1 MKIAVNT
8 RLLIDGK
15 LSGIG
20 WFAYHTLKRIVK
32 NNPRH
37 QFIFLFDRK
46 YDEQFIFGPNVI
58 PEVVFPPTRHP
69 ILQHIWFNYSIIP
82 VLKKHKPD
90 LFYSPEGYSSLRLGK
105 IPSLVVLHD
114 INFVH
119 YPKDV
124 PFADSIYMRYFLK
137 KYSQKADRSITVSE
151 FSKSDICKEFTIPPD
166 KINVACNA
174 ASEVFSEV
182 SLSERNNIKNELTD
196 GCDYFIYIGALLPR
210 KNLARLLQAFDKFK
224 EEIVSDVKLLI
235 IGEKMFKTADIE
247 NAFRLMKFK
256 NDVIFAGRLYP
267 GQIEKA
273 MGAALALTY
282 VSYFEGFGLPIVE
295 AMNCNVPV
303 ITSNVTSM
311 PEVAGDAAL
320 LIDPFSVES
329 IKNALSE
336 IYLNQRLREELIT
349 KGSER
354 KKLFNWDISANKF
367 WKIIEKHL

>member
-1 MKIAVNT
+1 MRIAVNT
-8 RLLIDGK
+8 RLLLDGR
-15 LSGIG
+15 LEGIG
-20 WFAYHTLKRIVK
+20 WFTNEIFSRITK
-32 NNPRH
+32 SHPEH
-37 QFIFLFDRK
+37 EFIFLFDRPFSEK
-46 YDEQFIFGPNVI
+46 FIFSSNIKPVVI
-58 PEVVFPPTRHP
+58 YPPSRHP
-69 ILQHIWFNYSIIP
+69 FLWYLWFEISVPYA
-82 VLKKHKPD
+82 LKKYNAD
-90 LFYSPEGYSSLRLGK
+90 LFISPDAYTSISTK
-105 IPSLVVLHD
+105 VPSICVIHD
-114 INFVH
+114 INFEH
-119 YPKDV
+119 YPEDMSWLYRNYYRFFTPRFV
-124 PFADSIYMRYFLK
+124 N
-137 KYSQKADRSITVSE
+137 KANHIITVSE
-151 FSKSDICKEFTIPPD
+151 YSKNDICETYSLTPEK
-166 KINVACNA
+166 
-174 ASEVFSEV
+174 V
-182 SLSERNNIKNELTD
+182 SVVYNGSNPIYKPISQEEKLLVKKKYTN